1 LQNYNLILASGSP
14 RRKQILAEAG
24 INFTVKPA
32 DINED
37 NYPSDLSVYEVPAYL
52 AKLKAEAITTSG
64 AEIVLAADTVVII
77 DNKILGKP
85 SDSND
90 AFNILKQ
97 LSGRMHEVVTGVC
110 IKSQDEA
117 VIFSET
123 TEVYFKEL
131 NDEEVLFYI
140 DKFKPFDKAGGYGIQ
155 EWIGMIGVEK
165 INGSFYNV
173 MGLPIAT
180 IYQHL
185 KTF

>member
-1 LQNYNLILASGSP
+1 MKNYTLILASGSP

-24 INFTVKPA
+24 ISFTVKPA
-32 DINED
+32 DINEE
-37 NYPSDLSVYEVPAYL
+37 NYPSNLSVYKVPAYL

-64 AEIVLAADTVVII
+64 SELVLAADTVVII

-85 SDSND
+85 LDSND
-90 AFNILKQ
+90 AFTILKQ

-110 IKSQDEA
+110 IKAQDKTI
-117 VIFSET
+117 VFSET
-123 TEVYFKEL
+123 TEVYFKAL
-131 NDEEVLFYI
+131 TEEEILFYI

-155 EWIGMIGVEK
+155 EWVGMIGVEK